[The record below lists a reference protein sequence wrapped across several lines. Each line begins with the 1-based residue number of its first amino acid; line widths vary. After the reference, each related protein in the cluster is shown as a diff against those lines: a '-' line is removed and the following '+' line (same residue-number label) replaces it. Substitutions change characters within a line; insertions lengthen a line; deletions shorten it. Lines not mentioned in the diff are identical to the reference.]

1 MIKILHAADLHLDS
15 AFAALTGAQAAQR
28 RREQRAALDRLAQL
42 AADCDLVLL
51 AGDLFDGARVYRD
64 TLDALRRFC
73 ASTDAEIFIAPG
85 NHDYF
90 APGSP
95 YDTEGWGENVH
106 IFTTPE
112 LRRVRLPRLNCDVY
126 GAGFTAADMPPL
138 LTDFHVA
145 DETVTNV
152 MVLHGDLQPNSP
164 YNALTTDEIA
174 AGGLDYL
181 ALGHV
186 HAMQVGH
193 AGATTYAYPGCL
205 MGRGFDEC
213 GAKGALRVTIE
224 EKQVRTEFVPVAGRT
239 YEILS
244 VAAGD
249 DPLTA
254 IRAALPPE
262 HAGDCYRIE
271 LTGEADRVDVAALED
286 ALGGEFFSLSVR
298 DRTVPRKALW
308 AEAGEDT
315 LRGRCLRELK
325 ARCDTAEGGDRET
338 AVQAARL
345 LTALMDGREVAL

>member
-1 MIKILHAADLHLDS
+1 
-15 AFAALTGAQAAQR
+15 
-28 RREQRAALDRLAQL
+28 
-42 AADCDLVLL
+42 
-51 AGDLFDGARVYRD
+51 
-64 TLDALRRFC
+64 
-73 ASTDAEIFIAPG
+73 
-85 NHDYF
+85 
-90 APGSP
+90 
-95 YDTEGWGENVH
+95 
-106 IFTTPE
+106 
-112 LRRVRLPRLNCDVY
+112 
-126 GAGFTAADMPPL
+126 MPPL

-186 HAMQVGH
+186 HAMQVGR

-249 DPLTA
+249 DPLAA

-325 ARCDTAEGGDRET
+325 ARCDAAEGGDRET